1 MSDLSEEEAEE
12 EAEAY
17 LGVRRGVGPRGRAGK
32 GREKLSLVGDLIL

>member
-17 LGVRRGVGPRGRAGK
+17 LGVRRGAGPRGRVGK
-32 GREKLSLVGDLIL
+32 GRETLLLMGALIL